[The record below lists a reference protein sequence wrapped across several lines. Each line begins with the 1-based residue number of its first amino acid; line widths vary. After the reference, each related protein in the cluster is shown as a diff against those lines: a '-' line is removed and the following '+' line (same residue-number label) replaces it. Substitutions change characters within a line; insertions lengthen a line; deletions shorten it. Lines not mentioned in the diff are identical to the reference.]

1 MPIASRIPFP
11 RPATLALLAAG
22 FLSFARAH
30 ADGPYR
36 IPTPAAGPNTRAL
49 ETALDRYVA
58 TPDASYA
65 WRSVGTTHQEGITV
79 ARIDLTSQTW
89 LTTNQVNRTVW
100 RHWLTIVRPDNLESD
115 TALLFVTGGS
125 NRDDKAPNKAANDLV
140 QIAQGTRSVVA
151 ELKMVPN
158 QTLVFGNDGHE
169 RVEDDLI
176 AYTWDKYMRTGDE
189 RWPAR
194 LPMTKSAVRA
204 LDTVE
209 AWTASQEGG
218 GKKIGKFVVAG
229 GSKRGWTT
237 WTTAI
242 VDKRVVAICPIVI
255 DVLNM
260 PESMVHHYRAYGFFA
275 PAVGNYTEQHIMD
288 WLGTPEMN
296 ALCRIED
303 PFQYRDRLTM
313 PKLLMNAGGDQ
324 FFLPDS
330 SQFYFDRLPGTKYLR
345 YVPNADHSL
354 RGSDAYET
362 LAAWQ
367 WAISRRAALPRFT
380 WSNEAD
386 GSIRV
391 QAQDKPKSAKLWQ
404 INNPNARDFR
414 LESIGPAWW
423 SSPLSDEGGGVF
435 RGKAATATKGW
446 TASMIELTYDIGAPV
461 PLKVTTAVRVTP
473 DTLPFEA
480 PHPAR
485 PKGFLQR

>member
-1 MPIASRIPFP
+1 MPTAFHSRFP
-11 RPATLALLAAG
+11 RIAILAALAAG
-22 FLSFARAH
+22 LLASTPAH
-30 ADGPYR
+30 AAGAFK
-36 IPTPAAGPNTRAL
+36 IPAPAAGPNTRAL

-58 TPDASYA
+58 TPDPTFA
-65 WRSVGTTHQEGITV
+65 WHAVGKVSRDGATV
-79 ARIDLTSQTW
+79 VSIDMSSQTW
-89 LTTNQVNRTVW
+89 LTTNEVNRTVW
-100 RHWLTIVRPDNLESD
+100 RHWLTIVRPDNLDSD
-115 TALLFVTGGS
+115 TALLFIAGGN
-125 NRDDKAPNKAANDLV
+125 NRDNQPPKPGKELA
-140 QIAQGTRSVVA
+140 QIALGTRSVVA

-158 QTLVFGNDGHE
+158 QTLVFGGDGHE
-169 RVEDDLI
+169 RNEDDLI

-194 LPMTKSAVRA
+194 LPMTKAAVRA

-209 AWTASQEGG
+209 AWTGSADGG
-218 GKKIGKFVVAG
+218 GKKVSKFVVAG

-255 DVLNM
+255 DVLNL
-260 PESMVHHYRAYGFFA
+260 PESMVHHFRAYGFFA
-275 PAVGNYTEQHIMD
+275 PAVGNYSEQHIMD
-288 WLGTPEMN
+288 WLGTPEMT
-296 ALCRIED
+296 ALCKIED
-303 PFQYRDRLTM
+303 PFQYRARLTM
-313 PKLLMNAGGDQ
+313 PKLVMNAGGDQ

-367 WAISRRAALPRFT
+367 WATSHRTVLPRFS

-391 QAQDKPKSAKLWQ
+391 ETQDKPKSAKLWQ
-404 INNPNARDFR
+404 IHNQDARDFR
-414 LESIGPAWW
+414 LEAIGPAWW
-423 SSPLSDEGGGVF
+423 ATQLADEGKQVF
-435 RGKAATATKGW
+435 RGKPTAATKGW
-446 TASMIELTYDIGAPV
+446 TAFMIELTYDIGAPV
-461 PLKVTTAVRVTP
+461 PLKLTTAVRVTP
-473 DTLPFEA
+473 DTLPFAA
-480 PHPAR
+480 PNPTR